1 MFTHNRD
8 LPPLKLPAADRDTIL
23 RKAHLLIAEAN
34 GCVRPVHRTSTKI
47 SACRIPNP
55 NLVSAIQTL
64 FIVKSKLLLT
74 GLLLFVPIAIALRLW
89 PGAENPTAL
98 FICSAIGIIPL
109 AGWMGRATE
118 ALAAQMG
125 EAAGGLLNATFGNAA
140 ELIIAVIALSKGLN
154 SVVKASIAG
163 SIIGNILLVFGL
175 SILCGGTKYSEQRFN
190 RTGARTSAISLSL
203 AAIAL
208 IIPTVFRTAAER
220 SPSGWSPIMEE
231 RLSLAI
237 ALVLFV
243 TYFCMLGFSLKTHR
257 HFFQGIEGE
266 REEKGEYWSSGKAI
280 TVLLVATGFVTLLS
294 EFLVGTI
301 ESVRTTLGITET
313 FLGIIVVAI
322 IGNAAEHSTAILMA
336 LKNKMDLSVGIA
348 IGSSLQIAL
357 FVAPLLLF
365 VSYSFGKPMDLE
377 FSRPEVFAVVAS
389 VYILF
394 QISGDGETNWIEGVQ
409 LLSVYVILGIL
420 FFYLPEA
427 VSH

>member
-1 MFTHNRD
+1 VK
-8 LPPLKLPAADRDTIL
+8 LKPSL
-23 RKAHLLIAEAN
+23 
-34 GCVRPVHRTSTKI
+34 SW
-47 SACRIPNP
+47 
-55 NLVSAIQTL
+55 
-64 FIVKSKLLLT
+64 LLLV
-74 GLLLFVPIAIALRLW
+74 VPIAIGLRFW
-89 PGAENPTAL
+89 RGAENPTVL

-118 ALAAQMG
+118 MLAARMG
-125 EAAGGLLNATFGNAA
+125 EGAGGLLNATFGNAA
-140 ELIIAVIALSKGLN
+140 ELIIAVIALSKGL
-154 SVVKASIAG
+154 SGVVKASIAG
-163 SIIGNILLVFGL
+163 SIIGNILLVLGL

-208 IIPTVFRTAAER
+208 IIPTVFHMAAER
-220 SPSGWSPIMEE
+220 SPSGWNPMMEQ

-237 ALVLFV
+237 AVVLFI
-243 TYFCMLGFSLKTHR
+243 TYFCVLGFSLRTHR
-257 HFFQGIEGE
+257 HFFQGHESE
-266 REEKGEYWSSGKAI
+266 LKEKDESWSRGKAI
-280 TVLLVATGFVTLLS
+280 LVLLVATAFVALLS

-301 ESVRTTLGITET
+301 ESIRATFGVTET
-313 FLGIIVVAI
+313 FVGIIVVAI

-365 VSYSFGKPMDLE
+365 VSYLFSKPMNLE
-377 FSRPEVFAVVAS
+377 FSQPEVFAIVAS

-409 LLSVYVILGIL
+409 LLSVYVVLGIL

-427 VSH
+427 IAR

>member
-1 MFTHNRD
+1 MN
-8 LPPLKLPAADRDTIL
+8 LKPSLSWL
-23 RKAHLLIAEAN
+23 LLI
-34 GCVRPVHRTSTKI
+34 
-47 SACRIPNP
+47 
-55 NLVSAIQTL
+55 
-64 FIVKSKLLLT
+64 
-74 GLLLFVPIAIALRLW
+74 VPIAIVLRFW

-118 ALAAQMG
+118 VLATRMG
-125 EAAGGLLNATFGNAA
+125 EGAGGLLNATFGNAA
-140 ELIIAVIALSKGLN
+140 ELIIAVVALSKGL
-154 SVVKASIAG
+154 SGVVKASIAG
-163 SIIGNILLVFGL
+163 SIIGNILLVLGL

-190 RTGARTSAISLSL
+190 RTGARTSTISLSL

-208 IIPTVFRTAAER
+208 IIPTVFHVTAER
-220 SPSGWSPIMEE
+220 SPSGWSPIMEQ

-237 ALVLFV
+237 AVVLFI
-243 TYFCMLGFSLKTHR
+243 TYFCVLGFSLKTHR
-257 HFFQGIEGE
+257 HFFQGTESE
-266 REEKGEYWSSGKAI
+266 LEEKDEHWSRGKAI
-280 TVLLVATGFVTLLS
+280 MVLLVSTAFVALLS

-301 ESVRTTLGITET
+301 ESIRATFGITET
-313 FLGIIVVAI
+313 FVGIIVVAI

-365 VSYSFGKPMDLE
+365 VSYLLGKPMNLE
-377 FSRPEVFAVVAS
+377 FSQPEVFAVVAS

-427 VSH
+427 VAH